1 MCHFGPFL
9 TIIKLIFAVL
19 ARVLGKSHF
28 QNKMATARATKM
40 VKKIPKIV
48 LNPLKVI
55 YTENNQ
61 NPLKNC
67 KTDGSGNPPTT
78 PWSTVLIF

>member
-1 MCHFGPFL
+1 MNC
-9 TIIKLIFAVL
+9 AVL
-19 ARVLGKSHF
+19 ERVLGKSPF
-28 QNKMATARATKM
+28 QNKMATARAPKM
-40 VKKIPKIV
+40 LKKLPKIV

-67 KTDGSGNPPTT
+67 KTDGAGNPPT
-78 PWSTVLIF
+78 PPGQPC